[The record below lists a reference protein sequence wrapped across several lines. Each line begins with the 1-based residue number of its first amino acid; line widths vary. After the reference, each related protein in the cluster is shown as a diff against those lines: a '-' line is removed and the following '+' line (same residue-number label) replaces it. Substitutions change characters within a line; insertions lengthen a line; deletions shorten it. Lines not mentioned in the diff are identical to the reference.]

1 MAEFDHQP
9 VMLEQV
15 LTGLSLQPDGYYV
28 DATFGR
34 GGHSRALLRQLGP
47 KGRLLVLDKDPE
59 AIRSAKLLAQQDE
72 RVSVVHTS
80 YMNLVD
86 AVKESGW
93 LQGVQGVLL
102 DLGVSSPQLDD
113 PGRGFSFM
121 QQGPLDM
128 RMNTEAGIDAASWLA
143 EASDEEIAKVL
154 RDYGEERFAWR
165 IARKIVETREE
176 TPLETTRQLA
186 ELIASTVPFR
196 EKHKHPATRS
206 FQAIRIFINQEL
218 HELKAVL
225 PQTIDVLAEG
235 GRLAVISFHSLEDR
249 IVKRFIRDEYR
260 GPELP
265 PDLPIIPEA
274 YLPRLRPLGKAIK
287 TDSEEIQ
294 ANPRARSAILRLA
307 ERLV

>member
-1 MAEFDHQP
+1 
-9 VMLEQV
+9 MLEQV